1 MICSAAERIRRELLD
16 QILVPPSSRKEEGR
30 VGVAAKYVGI
40 SMVKE
45 GVRYIPNSTMRCAV

>member
-1 MICSAAERIRRELLD
+1 
-16 QILVPPSSRKEEGR
+16 